1 MYYLNTNT
9 QTILFQDTVSSPYY
23 ADKSLF
29 IQKISSF
36 IRTDAKY
43 ICLTRPRRFGKTV
56 NANMLGAYY
65 TKGQENHSLF
75 DGLKI
80 SAAPSYEKHL
90 NKHNVVYIDF
100 SLLPDFSSDFA
111 TYLHSI
117 LQKLKLDLLEAYP
130 RLQEKEYLG
139 MSDMFLDTGD
149 SFIFI
154 FDEWDSVFCQPFAAE
169 KDKNAFL
176 QFLKNLLKDKP
187 YVELAYMT
195 GVLPIK
201 KYSSGSEL
209 NMFDEYSLLNDNQFD
224 CFFGLLED
232 EVRELCARQEC
243 LSYEELAQ
251 WYDGYRTS
259 GGAHLFNPRSVNKA
273 LARGACLNYWTETG
287 PMNEVADCVEHNVDQ
302 VKEDIVKMVSGIPV
316 EAELNGYSAVEQQ
329 LETRSDI
336 LSAMAVYGFLSYH
349 KGELR
354 IPNCELM
361 EKFQNVL
368 SRDSMGEL
376 KEIVET
382 SRQIL
387 HATLAADEAKVAEM
401 LEAVHD
407 REIPFLQYSD
417 ENSLSCVV
425 TLCYLY
431 ARKEYRI
438 EREEK
443 SGKGF
448 CDYLFYPK
456 KTGGTALILELK
468 AGASAADAIKQIRD
482 KNYVQKVRHC
492 RKILLV
498 GISYDREKKKHECII
513 QSYDS
518 QK

>member
-1 MYYLNTNT
+1 MYYLNTDT
-9 QTILFQDTVSSPYY
+9 QAILFQEAVSGPYY

-29 IQKISSF
+29 IKKINSF

-43 ICLTRPRRFGKTV
+43 ICITRPRRFGKTV

-65 TKGQENHSLF
+65 TKGRDSRSLF

-80 SAAPSYEKHL
+80 SGAPSCEKHL
-90 NKHNVVYIDF
+90 NKHNVVHIDF
-100 SLLPDFSSDFA
+100 STLPDLSPDFD
-111 TYLHSI
+111 TYLYNI
-117 LQKLKLDLLEAYP
+117 LQKLRMDLLKTYSWLE
-130 RLQEKEYLG
+130 EKECLG
-139 MSDMFLDTGD
+139 ISDLFLETGD

-154 FDEWDSVFCQPFAAE
+154 FDEWDSIFSQPFATE
-169 KDKNAFL
+169 KDKNTFL
-176 QFLKNLLKDKP
+176 LFLKNLLKDKP

-201 KYSSGSEL
+201 KYSSDSEL
-209 NMFDEYSLLNDNQFD
+209 NMFDEYSFINDNQFD
-224 CFFGLLED
+224 IFFGLLEN
-232 EVRELCARQEC
+232 EVKELCSRQTC

-259 GGAHLFNPRSVNKA
+259 SGGHLFNPRSVNRA
-273 LARGACLNYWTETG
+273 LARGICLNYWTETG
-287 PMNEVADCVEHNVDQ
+287 PMDEIADCVEHNVDQ

-316 EAELNGYSAVEQQ
+316 ETELNGYSAVEQQ
-329 LETRSDI
+329 LENRNEI
-336 LSAMAVYGFLSYH
+336 LSAMTIYGFLSYYN
-349 KGELR
+349 GQLQ

-387 HATLAADEAKVAEM
+387 EATLAADASKVAEM
-401 LEAVHD
+401 LETVHE

-417 ENSLSCVV
+417 ENSLSCVI

-431 ARKEYRI
+431 ARKDYRI
-438 EREEK
+438 EREAK
-443 SGKGF
+443 SGKVF

-456 KTGGTALILELK
+456 KSGGTALILQLK
-468 AGASAADAIKQIRD
+468 AGASAASAIKQIRD
-482 KNYVQKVRHC
+482 KNYIQKVRSC
-492 RKILLV
+492 SKILLI
-498 GISYDREKKKHECII
+498 GISYDREKKKHECRIE
-513 QSYDS
+513 SCHG
-518 QK
+518 